1 MYDKVVKNMKITL
14 WSKSSLGKKA
24 AILSI
29 IFIVSILLKMGP
41 GFPLPTFAIAGL
53 GAAGFVLGIIAI
65 IKKDRSM
72 GSFFAILVGL
82 VIIIVFVTVGISSA
96 GLFKDF
102 PVKDS
107 LSQTEAGDTN
117 DKVMNLGQISQSGGW
132 IYYVYEGNLYKRKTD
147 WTERTKISDDKFYSI
162 YIFDGWI
169 YYTDSVNVSNLYKMK
184 TDGSGQVKIS
194 DDNIRSFVIS
204 GDWIFYTTKK
214 SISEINELKKDSKD
228 FSEID
233 GVLFKIKTDGSEKM
247 KLADADFEFGA
258 PKVLGDWIYYSD
270 SGNLLKIRTDGTE
283 QTIVA
288 GDAGIECVSGDW
300 LYYLLRSPA
309 KQGLEQIAICR
320 IKADGTEKS
329 VTATLSEVYG
339 YYFDNDWF
347 YYTSGKGLSR
357 IKLDGTG
364 KEKLNDISIWSLVGV
379 SGDWMYIADYGGPMF
394 RVKLDGSVGTRI
406 K

>member
-1 MYDKVVKNMKITL
+1 MKITL
-14 WSKSSLGKKA
+14 WPKTNHGKTA
-24 AILSI
+24 AMLSI

-53 GAAGFVLGIIAI
+53 GAAGFVVGIIAI
-65 IKKDRSM
+65 IKKDRSI

-82 VIIIVFVTVGISSA
+82 VIIIVFVAVGISAA

-107 LSQTEAGDTN
+107 LSQTEAGDTS

-132 IYYVYEGNLYKRKTD
+132 IYYVYDANLYKRKTD
-147 WTERTKISDDKFYSI
+147 WTERTKISDDEFYSI

-169 YYTDSVNVSNLYKMK
+169 YYTDSVDVSNLCKMK

-194 DDNIRSFVIS
+194 DDIIRSFVIS

-214 SISEINELKKDSKD
+214 SMLEINELKKESKD
-228 FSEID
+228 FSEM
-233 GVLFKIKTDGSEKM
+233 GGALYRVKTDGSEKM
-247 KLADADFEFGA
+247 KLADVDFEFGGL
-258 PKVLGDWIYYSD
+258 KVLGEWVYYSD
-270 SGNLLKIRTDGTE
+270 IGNLLKIRTDGTE
-283 QTIVA
+283 QTLVA
-288 GDAGIECVSGDW
+288 EDAGIEYVSGDW
-300 LYYLLRSPA
+300 LYYLIKSPE
-309 KQGLEQIAICR
+309 KQGLEKITIYR

-329 VTATLSEVYG
+329 VTATLSGVYG
-339 YYFDNDWF
+339 YYFDSDWF
-347 YYTSGKGLSR
+347 YYTPGKGLSR

-364 KEKLNDISIWSLVGV
+364 KEKLNDISIWSLMGV